1 LLAGAI
7 KRKSSGGEKDKKKPT
22 VAAEPSK
29 ADKAGGTV
37 EVKEAT
43 EQIEVVK
50 NDSSRGN
57 QTTDQIGETAAKKR
71 RTD

>member
-1 LLAGAI
+1 MLAGAI

-43 EQIEVVK
+43 EQSEVVK
-50 NDSSRGN
+50 NDSSTGA
-57 QTTDQIGETAAKKR
+57 QTTDLTGETAAKKR